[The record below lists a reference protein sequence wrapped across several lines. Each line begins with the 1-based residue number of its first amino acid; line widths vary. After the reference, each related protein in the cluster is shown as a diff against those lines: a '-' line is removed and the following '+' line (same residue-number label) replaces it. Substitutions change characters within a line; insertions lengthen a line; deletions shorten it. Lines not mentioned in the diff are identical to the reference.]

1 MKRTVVQRFDTLG
14 GEESFLKGLL
24 VKVVSRFFFFFFYC
38 FFSFF
43 RKETRGERETIE
55 KCLYISERKKI
66 LEKLGKLSI

>member
-1 MKRTVVQRFDTLG
+1 MQRFDTLG

-38 FFSFF
+38 FFSFSE
-43 RKETRGERETIE
+43 RRREERETIE

>member
-1 MKRTVVQRFDTLG
+1 MQRFDTLG

-38 FFSFF
+38 FFSFSE
-43 RKETRGERETIE
+43 RRREERERDDR
-55 KCLYISERKKI
+55 KVRGYISDGEKI